1 MGELLQTIDRK
12 CSTSMFC
19 FDKKKILMPNKMVVL
34 LSTLHED
41 ATVFEYGK
49 SNRILNYNEIKSGVD
64 TFDQLCSNIFYSQ
77 KTQSA

>member
-49 SNRILNYNEIKSGVD
+49 SNRILKIKSGVD